1 MLKVRMALAAA
12 FIVVL
17 ACPAL
22 ADPPLWVVKSG
33 KAEVFL
39 FGQMWVKA
47 DTHWQSSKTWAAFN
61 KSVELW
67 TENPQ
72 ERGHLDPS
80 LLAEINRNSKPV
92 SDLLSPKDMAR
103 LQAFLQTAGVPIS
116 AVNSSNA
123 YFLLEGVLERQGGL
137 DPGNLPEP
145 VFAKRAAEVG
155 KPIHSEWGSAEAAL
169 RWGASQPDAVQAG
182 LIRKALDELD
192 EGAPAFNARIAA
204 WQRGDLRMEVSSVQR
219 FRERSPAAFRAVA
232 TDRNAS
238 WVARIKDML
247 SRPGVYFVC
256 MGIDHLVGPEG
267 VVAQLEAGGI
277 RVKRK

>member
-1 MLKVRMALAAA
+1 MLKVRMALAAV

-17 ACPAL
+17 ACPTF

-72 ERGHLDPS
+72 ERGNLDPS

-92 SDLLSPKDMAR
+92 SDLLSPNDMAR
-103 LQAFLQTAGVPIS
+103 LQAFLQTADVRIS

-123 YFLLEGVLERQGGL
+123 YFLLEGVLEKQGSI
-137 DPGNLPEP
+137 PETFRSQSSRSGP
-145 VFAKRAAEVG
+145 RRSENQSTPNGGARRL
-155 KPIHSEWGSAEAAL
+155 HSDGEPL
-169 RWGASQPDAVQAG
+169 
-182 LIRKALDELD
+182 
-192 EGAPAFNARIAA
+192 
-204 WQRGDLRMEVSSVQR
+204 
-219 FRERSPAAFRAVA
+219 SP
-232 TDRNAS
+232 
-238 WVARIKDML
+238 MQC
-247 SRPGVYFVC
+247 RPGSS
-256 MGIDHLVGPEG
+256 G
-267 VVAQLEAGGI
+267 
-277 RVKRK
+277 KR